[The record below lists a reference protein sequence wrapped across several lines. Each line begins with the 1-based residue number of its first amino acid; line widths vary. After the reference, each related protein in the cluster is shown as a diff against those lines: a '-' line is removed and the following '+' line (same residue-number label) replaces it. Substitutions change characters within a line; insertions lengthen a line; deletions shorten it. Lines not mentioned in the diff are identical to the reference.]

1 MATEPAQPA
10 QPAQSAQPTQSA
22 QSTQSAQPVQPAQPA
37 QPAQPTIPQAYIDA
51 ANDAFAKDKPFTD
64 DLRPGTFFDDPNY
77 LDSLPHKAKAL
88 ICAVQH
94 AGDHPDRPG
103 LCHIQS
109 DLALAQYIATSDD
122 EQLTMA
128 FALEALSLRYVP
140 AAHPGRGK
148 SNHHMGR
155 LYQRKWETN
164 KDVADL
170 NEAIRHYKVA
180 ADIGV
185 ETDAVLSEWACDVAV
200 VSLHRYSETN
210 QDSDKEEACLYFDRA
225 IGLAGHSATRAR
237 HLSNKGEFLY
247 RTVSGSDEERVLQLT
262 ESISCHN
269 QAIDFCDENP
279 GLSSK
284 PHAPYGMIH
293 RNAARTYLERFTIQ
307 KNTEDFEKSIMLF
320 EKALTYEN
328 PGSHEWE
335 LFTSEL
341 AIAHSKNAQ
350 ITGDVAEEE
359 KGREIWLR
367 AIERAP
373 TSITLRIKFAEFC
386 RDKADRYS
394 DRIIA
399 QDSLSRAVALAED
412 AVKALPPGH
421 TSPGQAYACCAS
433 MHYSMYEFTGELSDI
448 NRAVECAQQATQD
461 EKNEN
466 LWDYYRL
473 LGQILVV
480 RYERLKQPQDMLACI
495 SAAMS
500 SFSKCRPN
508 EHENQSHCLWVVG
521 KATRAMY
528 DSTQLPELLRKVTV
542 AFAQASQ
549 LMKKDLS
556 SRALVL
562 NDLGNTYSRLF
573 SHEALPEHLEKAIE
587 AYKEALQVLQ
597 QVHKGYDHAD
607 ILMLNAAL
615 GYVMI
620 QRYIH
625 WRSEADIESAVKYYR
640 QSLLHI
646 DEHHPRYAIRVG
658 NLSYALQLRFDIKR
672 QLEDLKE
679 TQRMLTTALEGP
691 VSLSDDLKTGLATH
705 VGNAYLTSFKAT
717 EQLSDLENA
726 IDYYNRAIAVG
737 GAASSASR
745 GMAMTNKA
753 ISLKKIAETTGNLA
767 DFEASARAYDEAQQV
782 LNREDPHYWDCV
794 STQAQLFYSMYE
806 RNLGPDAK
814 AHGLKA
820 LDTYTQI
827 VQVKALSPAIRITV
841 ASLVAKLY
849 NDMLG
854 DRGKARDYIL
864 MSLSLLPEAI
874 LMHTNRL
881 EQLKFVR
888 EYQFVPSSVAALS
901 IGAGDPPNI
910 VIDRLEA
917 GRAFIWDR
925 IEGRP
930 TQLDELEAANPEL
943 AGKFR
948 TLQQRLGQH
957 GGSARQL
964 GSVDLTSMSP
974 DDANRLQRQQ
984 DSDAYRQ
991 VLEQIRAFPQF
1002 GSFLKTPDTTPD
1014 LQTYA
1019 AEAPIVFIN
1028 CSGYRSDALI
1038 IAKDNIYHLPLP
1050 AFDMERVKVY
1060 TARLLMAQYALSKG
1074 EDQPKCLSEY
1084 QVVMKWLWDAAAK
1097 PIVDSIDWS
1106 KYERGPFGKPR
1117 VIWVSTGWI
1126 SVLPIHAAGDYES
1139 PSDSSEP
1146 KSVHDIA
1153 VSSYTNSLKALEF
1166 TRQSARRLETQP
1178 KSNPQA
1184 LIAAMATTP
1193 GLGPDGE
1200 LKVEPEIRAI
1210 GEALTPSF
1218 YIKLLSQP
1226 NSASVI
1232 QQLSTSTIAHF
1243 ACHAQADR
1251 KDPSK
1256 SAVMLQET
1264 PTKPSPLSVRSLLK
1278 LNLQNCDLVYLSA
1291 CESGA
1296 SKDLGLRDEGIH
1308 IAGGFHIAGVPHVIS
1323 TLWKVSDSV
1332 SAELAG
1338 LFYAKLKEPGR
1349 DDVDFARAPFVLH
1362 EAIREMRRRG
1372 VHPMLWG
1379 PFIHSGP

>member
-1 MATEPAQPA
+1 MATEPAQA
-10 QPAQSAQPTQSA
+10 AQSAQS
-22 QSTQSAQPVQPAQPA
+22 AQPA

-51 ANDAFAKDKPFTD
+51 AKDAFAKDKPFTD

-109 DLALAQYIATSDD
+109 DLALTQYIATQDD
-122 EQLTMA
+122 EQLSMA
-128 FALEALSLRYVP
+128 FALEAMSLRYVP

-148 SNHHMGR
+148 SNNHMGR
-155 LYQRKWETN
+155 LYQRKWEKT
-164 KDVADL
+164 KDIADL

-180 ADIGV
+180 ADTGK
-185 ETDAVLSEWACDVAV
+185 ETDAILSEWACDVAV
-200 VSLHRYSETN
+200 VCLNRYSETN
-210 QDSDKEEACLYFDRA
+210 QASDKEQACRYFDRA
-225 IGLAGHSATRAR
+225 IGLAGESATRAR
-237 HLSNKGEFLY
+237 HLSNKAEFLY
-247 RTVSGSDEERVLQLT
+247 RTASGSDEERVVQLT
-262 ESISCHN
+262 ESISCHD
-269 QAIDFCDENP
+269 QAIDFCDAHP

-284 PHAPYGMIH
+284 PYAPYGMIH
-293 RNAARTYLERFTIQ
+293 RNAARAYLERFTIQ
-307 KNTEDFEKSIMLF
+307 KTAEDFNKSIALF

-328 PGSHEWE
+328 PGNHEWE
-335 LFTSEL
+335 LFTNEL
-341 AIAHSKNAQ
+341 ANAHEKGAQ
-350 ITGDVAEEE
+350 IFGDAAEEE
-359 KGREIWLR
+359 KAREVWR
-367 AIERAP
+367 KAMECAP
-373 TSITLRIKFAEFC
+373 ASITVRTKFAEFC
-386 RDKADRYS
+386 RNKADRCS
-394 DRIIA
+394 DRIVA
-399 QDSLSRAVALAED
+399 QDLLTQAVTLAED

-421 TSPGQAYACCAS
+421 TSPGPAHACCAS
-433 MHYSMYEFTGELSDI
+433 MHYSMYEFTGELSDL
-448 NRAVECAQQATQD
+448 NRAAESAQQATQD
-461 EKNEN
+461 QANEN

-473 LGQILVV
+473 LAQILVV
-480 RYERLKQPQDMLACI
+480 RFERLRQPQDMVACI

-500 SFSKCRPN
+500 SFSKCRPTD
-508 EHENQSHCLWVVG
+508 HESQSHCLWVVG

-528 DSTQLPELLRKVTV
+528 DTTQLPEILRKVAV
-542 AFAQASQ
+542 AFSQASQ

-562 NDLGNTYSRLF
+562 NDLGNAYSRLF
-573 SHEALPEHLEKAIE
+573 SHEAVPEHLENAIE
-587 AYKEALQVLQ
+587 TYKEALQVLQ
-597 QVHKGYDHAD
+597 QVHKGYEHAD

-620 QRYIH
+620 QRFIH
-625 WRSEADIESAVKYYR
+625 WRSDADIESAIKYYR
-640 QSLLHI
+640 RSLLHI

-679 TQRMLTTALEGP
+679 TQGMLTTALEGP

-726 IDYYNRAIAVG
+726 IDYYNKAIAVG

-753 ISLKKIAETTGNLA
+753 IALKKIAQATGNLV
-767 DFEASARAYDEAQQV
+767 DFESSARAFDEAQQV
-782 LNREDPHYWDCV
+782 LSRDDPHYWDCI
-794 STQAQLFYSMYE
+794 STQAELFYTMYE

-814 AHGLKA
+814 SHGLKA
-820 LDTYTQI
+820 LDTYTQT

-841 ASLVAKLY
+841 ASLIAKLY
-849 NDMLG
+849 NDMLQ
-854 DRGKARDYIL
+854 DPAKARDYIL
-864 MSLSLLPEAI
+864 MSLELLPEAI

-888 EYQFVPSSVAALS
+888 EYQYVPSSVAALS
-901 IGAGDPPNI
+901 LGAGDPPNI

-930 TQLDELEAANPEL
+930 TQLDELEAADPEL
-943 AGKFR
+943 AGRFR
-948 TLQQRLGQH
+948 TLQQRLSQQGS
-957 GGSARQL
+957 SARQF
-964 GSVDLTSMSP
+964 GGVDLTSISP
-974 DDANRLQRQQ
+974 DDANRLQRQR
-984 DSDAYRQ
+984 DSDAYRE
-991 VLEQIRAFPQF
+991 VLEQIRALPQF

-1028 CSGYRSDALI
+1028 CSAYRSDALV
-1038 IAKDNIYHLPLP
+1038 IAKDGVYHLPLP
-1050 AFDMERVKVY
+1050 SFDMEEVKVY
-1060 TARLLMAQYALSKG
+1060 TARLMMAQHDFSKG
-1074 EDQPKCLSEY
+1074 EEQAKCLSEY
-1084 QVVMKWLWDAAAK
+1084 QAVMKWLWYAAAK
-1097 PIVDSIDWS
+1097 PVMDSIDWS

-1126 SVLPIHAAGDYES
+1126 SVLPIHAAGDFET
-1139 PSDSSEP
+1139 PSDGSEP
-1146 KSVHDIA
+1146 MSAHDMA
-1153 VSSYTNSLKALEF
+1153 VSSYTNSLKALDF
-1166 TRQSARRLETQP
+1166 TRQSARRLGTQP
-1178 KSNPQA
+1178 NSNLEA

-1193 GLGPDGE
+1193 GLGPDGD
-1200 LKVEPEIRAI
+1200 LDVEPEIRAI
-1210 GEALTPSF
+1210 DEALTPSF
-1218 YIKLLSQP
+1218 HIKRLDQP
-1226 NSASVI
+1226 NAASVI
-1232 QQLSTSTIAHF
+1232 QQLSSSTIAHF
-1243 ACHAQADR
+1243 ACHARANR
-1251 KDPSK
+1251 KDPSQ
-1256 SAVMLQET
+1256 SVIMLQET
-1264 PTKPSPLSVRSLLK
+1264 PTKPSPLSVRALLK
-1278 LNLQNCDLVYLSA
+1278 LSLQNCNLVYLSA

-1296 SKDLGLRDEGIH
+1296 SKDLRLRDEGIH

-1349 DDVDFARAPFVLH
+1349 DVNFALAPFALH
-1362 EAIREMRRRG
+1362 EAIGEMRRRG

-1379 PFIHSGP
+1379 PFVHSGP